1 MLRFVTPC
9 LCHSNIQKECAP
21 QRKHHRL
28 VRHSASSSKSID
40 RTPALWLS
48 FQATQILNDLAE
60 LLRNCNLA
68 TCLQTSMVVCSGCC
82 PTHTATAKA
91 LSLVSSLVDLSC
103 STHLQQGEDIDHAL
117 YKHTQAIQRV
127 KLAINQS
134 LQYPSRSPS
143 SGFLDGL
150 RILIFQVQ
158 IFQLARG
165 WEAVIHRG

>member
-1 MLRFVTPC
+1 MP
-9 LCHSNIQKECAP
+9 
-21 QRKHHRL
+21 
-28 VRHSASSSKSID
+28 HSANIIDSLDTVRVAASQSTEPQHCAKLNWPSS
-40 RTPALWLS
+40 AFLWLS